1 MRKSSI
7 ERKLDEERKAQKAK
21 TSRYKATPNKR
32 IKKEKEKSK
41 SSKHSKIKDFD
52 LDDDDEI
59 KTSLNIVED
68 DIEDEDEIDEEV
80 NYQLDI
86 KKIEDEDDEE
96 DDEIEFDE
104 DDEDD
109 EYDEDEEEDDDDD
122 DDDEE
127 VGRFDETIVFNYDE
141 LNELLE
147 RSDMNR
153 QNGKRTKKNN
163 KKTKGS
169 RQEEK
174 RKYSVGDKIKIFFTH
189 LIRLGTLGIIVGMV
203 LMYGP
208 YSKFREWWVSTA
220 MTTMTHKYLATW
232 FFDDLTI
239 QDVLNKNKV
248 VESNES
254 TNTEL
259 IVGANADQ
267 PNTYANE
274 YERQIL
280 ERDPKNNDYKI
291 IPINGKGYSGYLT
304 AVYEPQRIHAV
315 ATAHLGVKGQYVV
328 EMAEENNALIAIN
341 GGGFNDPN
349 FNSTG
354 GSPLGITV
362 SRGNFVTQYSYNG
375 SGGLIGFDDNNNFI
389 CGRMTVTQA
398 KNAGIRDAVTFGPF
412 LIVNG
417 KSSAVLGNGGWGDAP
432 RTAIGQRADGIVL
445 FLVLDG
451 RTATNLGADMDDLIE
466 IMERYGAINAA
477 NLDGGTSSVLVV
489 NNTIVNDPI
498 DSSGAH
504 KTRPISTAFIVDK
517 DESDDSDHSLVKSKL
532 E

>member
-7 ERKLDEERKAQKAK
+7 ERKLDEERKAQKAQA
-21 TSRYKATPNKR
+21 SRYKATSGKKV
-32 IKKEKEKSK
+32 KKEKEKAK
-41 SSKHSKIKDFD
+41 SASHSKIQDFD

-68 DIEDEDEIDEEV
+68 EIEDEDNIDEEVSYQVNVKSIDDDDDDIEDEEIEE
-80 NYQLDI
+80 I
-86 KKIEDEDDEE
+86 EKIVEE
-96 DDEIEFDE
+96 DDDDYEI
-104 DDEDD
+104 
-109 EYDEDEEEDDDDD
+109 EEDDDDD
-122 DDDEE
+122 DLDMH
-127 VGRFDETIVFNYDE
+127 DETIVFNYDE

-147 RSDMNR
+147 RSDMKR
-153 QNGKRTKKNN
+153 AKGKRTKKQSIR
-163 KKTKGS
+163 K
-169 RQEEK
+169 EEK
-174 RKYSVGDKIKIFFTH
+174 RKYSIGDKIKIILTH

-208 YSKFREWWVSTA
+208 YSNFREWWISTA

-239 QDVLNKNKV
+239 QDALNKNKV

-254 TNTEL
+254 TNTDL
-259 IVGANADQ
+259 ITGTGDSTTT
-267 PNTYANE
+267 TYANE

-375 SGGLIGFDDNNNFI
+375 SGGLIGFDNNNNFI

-417 KSSAVLGNGGWGDAP
+417 KSSSVLGNGGWGDAP
-432 RTAIGQRADGIVL
+432 RTAIGQRSDGIVL

-517 DESDDSDHSLVKSKL
+517 DESDDSDHTLVKSKL